1 MRLFKLFS
9 NIVLLNSDHNKN
21 YKIQESCSSFI
32 FAKMH
37 DSVQVCPMTPKNIII
52 TLGHQVRIPEKIQS
66 VANTRSQLDT
76 LDTSNLVG
84 DHYQL
89 CVQFLK
95 EGNFLVIPVILKFF
109 LTNEY

>member
-1 MRLFKLFS
+1 
-9 NIVLLNSDHNKN
+9 
-21 YKIQESCSSFI
+21 
-32 FAKMH
+32 
-37 DSVQVCPMTPKNIII
+37 MTPKNIII
-52 TLGHQVRIPEKIQS
+52 TLGHQVRIPQKIQS

-95 EGNFLVIPVILKFF
+95 EGNFLVILKFF